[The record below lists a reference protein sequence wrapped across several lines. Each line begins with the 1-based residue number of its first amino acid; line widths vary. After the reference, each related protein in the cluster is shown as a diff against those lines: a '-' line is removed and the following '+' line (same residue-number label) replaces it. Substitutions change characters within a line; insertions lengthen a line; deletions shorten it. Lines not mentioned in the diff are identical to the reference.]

1 MFVRRTF
8 LILLLL
14 LPATSHLVLAQD
26 AATAND
32 LGLLLSAEDHRTFD
46 GPMFVRMAQ
55 HPDSLVR
62 IRAAMAMG
70 RIGDRAAVNVLAPML
85 ADRDSVVRTEAVFA
99 LGELGD
105 RSVVPELAAMS
116 ARFPQ
121 TATGDFVIEVVTALA
136 KLGGPEAERALGQIL
151 DRHSATMTSHDDR
164 ATAQALLETWRLGRR
179 SPLAARL
186 RDYVRDA
193 RGDWRRN
200 ATYSTTRP
208 NMAFAVG
215 SLLLDAAQDSDAA
228 TRSYAARGLTA
239 AVAESSGV
247 AREAFV
253 TRLRTLVN
261 DDDAGVRVNALA
273 ALATY
278 ADSSLAPV
286 VASRLV
292 DRDPNVPVRA
302 AQTLGALGGSRAA
315 GALAERFP
323 AATSFGLRRGVLMA
337 LAQLDPT
344 RALET
349 GRPWRADTD
358 WRNRAAYAEMLGV
371 ARTPAARQQ
380 LQEMLSDPEPRVVGF
395 VLNALD
401 AVVPAGDTALITVA
415 RGQLASADIG
425 VRNAAI
431 DLLGRERNPAYLR
444 DLTESYRRA
453 EGDPQND
460 ARMAAVRAIADVW
473 DANVAARLNIE
484 ASFLGG
490 FPRSPDY
497 LVRRLVA
504 QRFGDATLR
513 RYWGSGAGPVE
524 TGRSAD
530 EYRDLARRYV
540 LGQERP
546 GSLTIETDRGNIVFM
561 LYAYD
566 APLTVENFLRL
577 ADRRFFDNGRWHR
590 VVPNFVAQDGDPRG
604 DGSGGSATVIRDEI
618 NRRRYDRGS
627 VGMALSG
634 PDTGNSQFFITFSPQ
649 PHLDGGYTVFGQVVS
664 GWDILDQVV
673 QGDRIRRIFRSP

>member
-1 MFVRRTF
+1 V
-8 LILLLL
+8 LLLL
-14 LPATSHLVLAQD
+14 APLGRFALAQD

-32 LGLLLSAEDHRTFD
+32 IGLLLSAEDHRVFD
-46 GPMFVRMAQ
+46 SPLFVRMAQ

-62 IRAAMAMG
+62 QRAAIAMG
-70 RIGDRAAVNVLAPML
+70 RIGDRGAVQVLAPML
-85 ADRDSVVRTEAVFA
+85 ADRDSMVRTEAAFA
-99 LGELGD
+99 LGRLGD
-105 RSVVPELAAMS
+105 RSVVPELAALS
-116 ARFPQ
+116 ARFAPVESGEFI
-121 TATGDFVIEVVTALA
+121 TEIVTALA
-136 KLGGPEAERALGQIL
+136 KLGGPEAERALGAIL
-151 DRHSATMTSHDDR
+151 DRHPAAMSTRDDR
-164 ATAQALLETWRLGRR
+164 ATAQVLLETWRLGRR

-215 SLLLDAAQDSDAA
+215 GLLLDAAQDSDAA
-228 TRSYAARGLTA
+228 TRGYAARGLTA
-239 AVAESSGV
+239 AVADSSGV

-278 ADSSLAPV
+278 ADSALAPV
-286 VASRLV
+286 AASRLV
-292 DRDPNVPVRA
+292 DRDPNVTVRA
-302 AQTLGALGGSRAA
+302 AQTLGALRGSRAA
-315 GALAERFP
+315 AALAERFP
-323 AATSFGLRRGVLMA
+323 AATSFGLRRGVLVA
-337 LAQLDPT
+337 LAAVDPAL
-344 RALET
+344 ALET
-349 GRPWRADTD
+349 GRSWRIDTD

-371 ARTPAARQQ
+371 ARNTAARQQ
-380 LQEMLSDPEPRVVGF
+380 LQEMLTDPEPRVVGF

-401 AVVPAGDTALITVA
+401 AVVPPGDTALITMA
-415 RGQLASADIG
+415 RVHLASPDIG

-431 DLLGRERNPAYLR
+431 DLLGREKNPAFLR

-453 EGDPQND
+453 EGDAQND
-460 ARMAAVRAIADVW
+460 ARLAAVRAMADVW
-473 DANVAARLNIE
+473 DANPGARLNVE
-484 ASFLGG
+484 SSLLGS

-504 QRFGDATLR
+504 QRFGEPALR

-524 TGRSAD
+524 TGRSPE

-540 LGQERP
+540 LGQARP
-546 GSLTIETDRGNIVFM
+546 GTLTIETERGNIVFM
-561 LYAYD
+561 LYA
-566 APLTVENFLRL
+566 AESPLTVENFLSL

-618 NRRRYDRGS
+618 NRRRYDRGT